1 MKQTNIF
8 IINGFPTVGKDYFT
22 NTIGEYGGNG
32 VENISTVDVVKKAMT
47 NFGYVEHDPQIKQKF
62 RNLLSNLKDD
72 VDAQL
77 NDWTSR
83 NCIDRA
89 ISAIEFGRPIFIHC
103 REPKK
108 IDLMKTL
115 AKEQGYEV
123 RTLLIEADWYKQTEF
138 TCHADENVLKYDYDI
153 KFMNTKDV
161 STFNQRIVEFFDDHI
176 IK

>member
-22 NTIGEYGGNG
+22 NSIANYTDG
-32 VENISTVDVVKKAMT
+32 VENISTVDVVKEAMLP
-47 NFGYVEHDPQIKQKF
+47 FGYVETDPKIKENF
-62 RNLLSNLKDD
+62 RSLLSNLKDD
-72 VDAQL
+72 VDKQL

-83 NCIDRA
+83 NCIERA
-89 ISAIEFGRPIFIHC
+89 INKEEFGRPIFIHC

-108 IDLMKTL
+108 IDLMKSL

-123 RTLLIEADWYKQTEF
+123 RTLLIEADWYEQTEF

-161 STFNQRIVEFFDDHI
+161 STFGKRLIEFFDDHI